1 MKITIEVD
9 EKVVEQNVTDLVC
22 HQLASQLYKELGG
35 RGDSLSYRYHVE
47 IREIIR
53 KVMKENYDAL
63 AKEAVSAAAK
73 SIEDKAMKETLK
85 GKIMAVLEDE

>member
-9 EKVVEQNVTDLVC
+9 EKAIEQNVTDLVC
-22 HQLASQLYKELGG
+22 SQLASELYKELGG

-53 KVMKENYDAL
+53 KVMKDNYDSL

-73 SIEDKAMKETLK
+73 SIENRALKETLK
-85 GKIMAVLEDE
+85 GKIMAALEE